1 MPASKVYVDTNLF
14 IAAYVEEDA
23 TEAVLAWF
31 ARQSAS
37 ILMASDWTFVELTSA
52 LGLKVRRGQISAAQA
67 DATQNLFEATML
79 PALVVLPVDTVVFAR
94 AQLLMR
100 RYELGLRAPDALHLA
115 LCLAEDHSVL
125 ATADQTL
132 HAAARRLKQPSV
144 RVY

>member
-14 IAAYVEEDA
+14 IAALVEESA
-23 TEAVLAWF
+23 TETVLAWF
-31 ARQSAS
+31 ESQSA

-52 LGLKVRRGQISAAQA
+52 LGLKVRRGEISTAQA
-67 DATQNLFEATML
+67 DATHNLFETTML
-79 PALVVLPVDTVVFAR
+79 PALVVLPVDTAVFAR

-115 LCLAEDHSVL
+115 LCLAEDDCIL

-132 HAAARRLKQPSV
+132 HTAARRLKQPSV